1 MAGNQK
7 QGARGK
13 ILVIDDEEI
22 VLKSCRVVLQQ
33 EGYEVETRRSGQ
45 EGLDLLRDR
54 SFDIVLCDLKMPR
67 MSGLEV
73 LRTIQE
79 NSPQVSV
86 VIITGYATVA
96 SAVETLKGGAA
107 DYITKPFTPEQL
119 AAAVESV
126 MSRRREQ
133 PAAEEPSPG
142 TFYTSHGIVGESAK
156 MQEVFRLV
164 SKVAASA
171 TTVLLRGESGT
182 GKNLIARAIHASS
195 LRADGPMVALDSG
208 AIPETL
214 IESELFGYIRGA
226 FTGADAPKTGAFR
239 TASRGTLFLDEVGNL
254 SASAQSKL
262 LRAIE
267 EKQIKPLGSDRVE
280 KVDVRLIAATNC
292 DLEKMVREGKY
303 REDLFW
309 RLSVFV
315 VSLPPLRERMED
327 IPLLATHFLRKY
339 AADVGRKVRRFTAEA
354 MSALI
359 GYPWPGNVRE
369 LENAVL
375 RSLHMSEGAAIEVGD
390 LPERILGPGRE
401 GLAPRTSQELKQAK
415 KEARERSV
423 GEIERLFV
431 IDALE
436 RSGWNVTK
444 AAEDVGMARQN
455 FQALMRKH
463 GVTSRD

>member
-1 MAGNQK
+1 MASNRK
-7 QGARGK
+7 QGARGR

-22 VLKSCRVVLQQ
+22 VLRSCRVVLQQ
-33 EGYEVETRRSGQ
+33 EGYDVETRRSGQ

-54 SFDIVLCDLKMPR
+54 PFDIVLCDLKMPR

-73 LRTIQE
+73 LRYIQE
-79 NSPQVSV
+79 NSPRISV

-96 SAVETLKGGAA
+96 SAVEALKGGAA
-107 DYITKPFTPEQL
+107 DYITKPFSPEQL

-126 MSRRREQ
+126 MSRRREE
-133 PAAEEPSPG
+133 PAGEEPPG

-164 SKVAASA
+164 SRVAASA

-182 GKNLIARAIHASS
+182 GKNLIARAIHAGS

-214 IESELFGYIRGA
+214 IESELFGHTRGA
-226 FTGADAPKTGAFR
+226 FTGAETPKAGAFR
-239 TASRGTLFLDEVGNL
+239 TAHGGTLFLDEVGNL
-254 SASAQSKL
+254 SAPAQSKL

-280 KVDVRLIAATNC
+280 KVDVRLIAATSC
-292 DLEKMVREGKY
+292 DLEKMVKEGRY

-315 VSLPPLRERMED
+315 VPLPPLRERMED
-327 IPLLATHFLRKY
+327 VPLLATHFLRKY
-339 AADVGRKVRRFTAEA
+339 AADIGRKVRRFSSEA
-354 MSALI
+354 MSALV

-375 RSLHMSEGAAIEVGD
+375 RSLHMCEGAAIETGD

-401 GLAPRTSQELKQAK
+401 GPAPRTSRELKQAK

-423 GEIERLFV
+423 GEIERMFV

-455 FQALMRKH
+455 FQAMMRKH
-463 GVTSRD
+463 GVISRD